1 MNGVVLT
8 VLLKM
13 TMITFSDEDLLYL
26 DKEQDNQ
33 LRSIRQTI
41 DSIKAKGEASFCKK
55 CGHIMQYF
63 TIGNAKL
70 LQCGFCGNR
79 IAEMVKSD

>member
-1 MNGVVLT
+1 MS
-8 VLLKM
+8 
-13 TMITFSDEDLLYL
+13 IIFSDEDLMYL

-33 LRSIRQTI
+33 LRSIRQAADTT
-41 DSIKAKGEASFCKK
+41 KAKGDASFCKK
-55 CGHIMQYF
+55 CGHIMQY
-63 TIGNAKL
+63 IAAGDAKL

>member
-1 MNGVVLT
+1 VSGAVLIA
-8 VLLKM
+8 LLKM
-13 TMITFSDEDLLYL
+13 MITFSDEDLLHL
-26 DKEQDNQ
+26 DKEQDSQ
-33 LRSIRQTI
+33 LRSIRQAI

-63 TIGNAKL
+63 TVGNAKL